1 MYGKGKVLTCA
12 VCGLPLSPEEAR
24 KCSVCG
30 RYVCRDHIRYHPIH
44 GWVCTSCLKKLEG
57 NKRTERELVVGV
69 AYVDL

>member
-1 MYGKGKVLTCA
+1 MYGVGKVLTCA

-44 GWVCTSCLKKLEG
+44 GWVCTSCLRKLSDA
-57 NKRTERELVVGV
+57 KREPKELLIGV